1 MSSDIEWG
9 YDRPTTWITRVDPP
23 SRPDP
28 RVMGDSGPWPM
39 LVPAMWSAIADP
51 TGTRPYPGFH
61 RAESGP
67 SGAAGYWA
75 PLAHLLLYSFGW
87 RSTDGRLSDR
97 AVMGRGLTEL
107 LDADLHRL
115 ATDTRLAFLNEVWGE
130 DELRDFA
137 LWALSDSEPLGTSD
151 RPGTWR
157 TSAGAALDGGTDA
170 LHLSAHWSTPRE
182 SLIGSAVSVPAPSGW
197 VNSQANPPSAS
208 ILLDAYVGWAAA
220 LEAFGIGVD
229 QIVAAVK
236 SENQELPMGAIRSA
250 EQERVVQINAR
261 LKRPEDFREIV
272 VARKNGQPVKPAHF
286 LKVAEAPLKDG
297 EPIFVAGH
305 PGNTDRLNTVAQ
317 LKAKRD
323 HLMPLRLAELKAE
336 RDMLTS
342 AASASAVH
350 T

>member
-1 MSSDIEWG
+1 
-9 YDRPTTWITRVDPP
+9 
-23 SRPDP
+23 
-28 RVMGDSGPWPM
+28 M

-220 LEAFGIGVD
+220 LEAFGNALPTPASGRSWRVD
-229 QIVAAVK
+229 VVVRQVGWLG
-236 SENQELPMGAIRSA
+236 QFRRSRRTGLWFSGRHA
-250 EQERVVQINAR
+250 LHALAHDEAR
-261 LKRPEDFREIV
+261 
-272 VARKNGQPVKPAHF
+272 GM
-286 LKVAEAPLKDG
+286 EA
-297 EPIFVAGH
+297 
-305 PGNTDRLNTVAQ
+305 
-317 LKAKRD
+317 
-323 HLMPLRLAELKAE
+323 
-336 RDMLTS
+336 S
-342 AASASAVH
+342 
-350 T
+350 